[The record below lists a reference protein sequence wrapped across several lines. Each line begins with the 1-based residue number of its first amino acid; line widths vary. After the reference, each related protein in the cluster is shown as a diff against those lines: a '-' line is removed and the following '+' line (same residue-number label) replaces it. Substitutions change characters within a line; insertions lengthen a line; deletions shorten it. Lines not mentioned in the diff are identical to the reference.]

1 MKRLAVIVLALAS
14 AAVIAVLTTGASNDD
29 QPYRLRAIFDS
40 AFSVIKGEDVKIAGV
55 KVGKIETLEVTPDSK
70 AAIVMTIDKPGFADF
85 RSDASCRIRP
95 QSLIGEKFVECTPTQ
110 PRAPGSQAPPPLKE
124 IKSGPG
130 KGQHL
135 LPVSNTQRTVDLDL
149 LNNIMRLPYR
159 ERLSILINEFGA
171 GLAGNG
177 RALSSAIRRAD
188 PALMETDKVLKILA
202 DQNKVL
208 SDLARNG
215 DTVLA
220 PLADRR
226 RQVADFVVKAG
237 DVAQATAERD
247 ADLERTFRLLPRFL
261 SELRPTMTRL
271 GAFADEASPVV
282 EDLGSEAPAL
292 SRFAKALGPFSQAS
306 IPAVRSLGAA
316 SDVGLEAVPKTLP
329 ITKETRALAQ
339 AAKPVATNLRATLES
354 VRDTGGIERFVDYLF
369 FQGAAINGFDSIGH
383 YLRAALIVNTCTTY
397 ATTPVPGC
405 AAKFDQSSGASARA
419 HAATAPTGDKSLDD
433 MNKIFA
439 RIAAGEKPA
448 AAARA
453 VLGTRGAAQAEPKK
467 AAKARKHARRTHRA
481 KTRRSSTSA
490 KGAPSTPLQIP
501 GSVLPGAPPAPTPAP
516 QPSGS
521 SAQPSSP
528 AGTLLDYLLGGDA

>member
-1 MKRLAVIVLALAS
+1 MKRLAVILVALAS
-14 AAVIAVLTTGASNDD
+14 AAVLVVLGTGASNDD
-29 QPYRLRAIFDS
+29 QPYKLRAIFDS

-55 KVGKIETLEVTPDSK
+55 KVGKIEKLEVTPDNK
-70 AAIVMTIDKPGFADF
+70 AAIVLSIDKPGFTNF
-85 RSDASCRIRP
+85 RADASCRIRP

-110 PRAPGSQAPPPLKE
+110 PRSPGTAVPPLLGE
-124 IKSGPG
+124 VKSVSG

-135 LPVSNTQRTVDLDL
+135 LPLKNNQRVVDLDL
-149 LNNIMRLPYR
+149 LNNIMRLPFR
-159 ERLSILINEFGA
+159 ERFSILLNEFGA

-177 RALSSAIRRAD
+177 RALNAAIRRAD
-188 PALMETDKVLKILA
+188 PALLETDKVLKILA

-208 SDLARNG
+208 ADLARNG

-220 PLADRR
+220 PLAERR

-247 ADLERTFRLLPRFL
+247 ADLERTLQLLPRLL
-261 SELRPTMTRL
+261 SELRPTMVRL
-271 GAFADEASPVV
+271 GAFSDEASPVL

-316 SDVGLEAVPKTLP
+316 SDVGLAAVPKTLP

-339 AAKPVATNLRATLES
+339 AAKPVASNLRATLES
-354 VRDTGGIERFVDYLF
+354 VRDTGGLERLLDYIF
-369 FQGAAINGFDSIGH
+369 FQGTAINGFDSIGH

-405 AAKFDQSSGASARA
+405 AAKYDSSSASTRA

-448 AAARA
+448 DAARA
-453 VLGTRGAAQAEPKK
+453 VLGTRAGAATEGTTAKKTRTKARRRRHHARTRATKK
-467 AAKARKHARRTHRA
+467 AAT
-481 KTRRSSTSA
+481 
-490 KGAPSTPLQIP
+490 APSTPLQIP
-501 GSVLPGAPPAPTPAP
+501 GSVLPGAPPAATPAP
-516 QPSGS
+516 QPTG
-521 SAQPSSP
+521 SAQQPSGA

>member
-1 MKRLAVIVLALAS
+1 MKRLAVILVALAS
-14 AAVIAVLTTGASNDD
+14 AAVITVLATGASNDD
-29 QPYRLRAIFDS
+29 QPYQLRAIFDT

-55 KVGKIETLEVTPDSK
+55 KVGKIEKLEVTPDNR
-70 AAIVMTIDKPGFADF
+70 AAIVMTIEKPGFTNF
-85 RSDASCRIRP
+85 RTDASCRIRP

-110 PRAPGSQAPPPLKE
+110 PRAPGSRVPPLLPEVKQ
-124 IKSGPG
+124 GDG

-135 LPVSNTQRTVDLDL
+135 LPVRNTQRTVDLDL
-149 LNNIMRLPYR
+149 INNIMRLPFR
-159 ERLSILINEFGA
+159 ERFSVLLNEFGT

-177 RALSSAIRRAD
+177 RALNSAIRRAD
-188 PALMETDKVLKILA
+188 PALMETDKVLRILA
-202 DQNKVL
+202 EQNKVL

-220 PLADRR
+220 PLAARR
-226 RQVADFVVKAG
+226 HQVADFVVKAG

-247 ADLERTFRLLPRFL
+247 ADLERTFRLLPEFL
-261 SELRPTMTRL
+261 TQLRPTMVRL

-306 IPAVRSLGAA
+306 IPAVRSLGKA
-316 SDVGLEAVPKTLP
+316 SDVGLAAVPKTLP

-339 AAKPVATNLRATLES
+339 AAKPVASNLRATLES
-354 VRDTGGIERFVDYLF
+354 VRDTGGLERFLDYLF
-369 FQGAAINGFDSIGH
+369 FQGAAVNGFDSIGH

-405 AAKFDQSSGASARA
+405 AAKYDSSSASTRA

-448 AAARA
+448 DAARA
-453 VLGTRGAAQAEPKK
+453 VLGTRAGAAAESTTAKK
-467 AAKARKHARRTHRA
+467 TRTKARTRTHRA
-481 KTRRSSTSA
+481 RTRATKKA
-490 KGAPSTPLQIP
+490 ATAPSTPLQIP
-501 GSVLPGAPPAPTPAP
+501 GSVLPGAPPAATPAP
-516 QPSGS
+516 QPTG
-521 SAQPSSP
+521 SAQQPSGA

>member
-1 MKRLAVIVLALAS
+1 MKRLAVILVALAS
-14 AAVIAVLTTGASNDD
+14 AAVLVVLGTGASNDD
-29 QPYRLRAIFDS
+29 QPYQLRAIFDT

-55 KVGKIETLEVTPDSK
+55 KVGKIEKLEVTPDNK
-70 AAIVMTIDKPGFADF
+70 AAVVMTIEKPGFTNF
-85 RSDASCRIRP
+85 RRDASCRIRP

-110 PRAPGSQAPPPLKE
+110 PRAPGSRVPPLLPE
-124 IKSGPG
+124 IKQGTG

-135 LPVSNTQRTVDLDL
+135 LPVSNTERTVDLDL

-159 ERLSILINEFGA
+159 ERLSILINEFGT

-177 RALSSAIRRAD
+177 PALRSAIRRAD
-188 PALMETDKVLKILA
+188 PALRETDKVLQILA
-202 DQNKVL
+202 EQNKVL
-208 SDLARNG
+208 ASLARNG

-220 PLADRR
+220 PLAERR
-226 RQVADFVVKAG
+226 HQVADFVVKAG

-247 ADLERTFRLLPRFL
+247 PELERTFQLLPRFL
-261 SELRPTMTRL
+261 EQLRPTMVRL
-271 GAFADEASPVV
+271 GSFADEASPVV
-282 EDLGSEAPAL
+282 EDLGAQAPAL

-339 AAKPVATNLRATLES
+339 AAKPLAGNLRATLES
-354 VRDTGGIERFVDYLF
+354 LRETGGLERFLDYLF
-369 FQGAAINGFDSIGH
+369 FQGAAVNGFDSIGH

-405 AAKFDQSSGASARA
+405 AAKYNSAGASTRA
-419 HAATAPTGDKSLDD
+419 HAAAAPTGDKSLDD

-453 VLGTRGAAQAEPKK
+453 VLGTRAAKTSAKPAAKSKK
-467 AAKARKHARRTHRA
+467 PKARKPARR
-481 KTRRSSTSA
+481 RR
-490 KGAPSTPLQIP
+490 GAAAAPATPLRLP
-501 GSVLPGAPPAPTPAP
+501 GSVLPGAPPSATPAP

-521 SAQPSSP
+521 AAQPSSP
-528 AGTLLDYLLGGDA
+528 AGT